1 VTPRS
6 ARPWRAAE
14 LADALGAVYRG
25 PEELTVTGAADLDGA
40 GTSDL
45 AALYDDRLAARAA
58 RSRAGLLVLSA
69 AAAGQLPDRPVLIS
83 PAPKAAFARAI
94 SLLLPPGRPEPGV
107 HPTAVIGRDVWFG
120 EEVIVGPQAVVGDR
134 CRIGPRAWI
143 GAGCIV
149 MDDVELAE
157 EVTLHPR
164 VVVYPQTTIG
174 PRSTLLAGAVVGAP
188 GFGHA
193 VDEAGRALRIPH
205 VGRVVIEEDCEVGA
219 NTTIDRATFG
229 ETRIRSRA
237 RLDNLVQIGHNV
249 DVGPD
254 CMLAGQ
260 SGIAGSTRL
269 GRGVLMGGQSGI
281 ADHRTVG
288 DGSIVAAKSAVLS
301 DLESGQVVAGIP
313 AMPMARWRRL
323 VAIQSRLP
331 ELWRRVVGQVTPGQG
346 EDE

>member
-1 VTPRS
+1 
-6 ARPWRAAE
+6 
-14 LADALGAVYRG
+14 
-25 PEELTVTGAADLDGA
+25 
-40 GTSDL
+40 
-45 AALYDDRLAARAA
+45 
-58 RSRAGLLVLSA
+58 
-69 AAAGQLPDRPVLIS
+69 
-83 PAPKAAFARAI
+83 
-94 SLLLPPGRPEPGV
+94 
-107 HPTAVIGRDVWFG
+107 
-120 EEVIVGPQAVVGDR
+120 
-134 CRIGPRAWI
+134 
-143 GAGCIV
+143 
-149 MDDVELAE
+149 
-157 EVTLHPR
+157 